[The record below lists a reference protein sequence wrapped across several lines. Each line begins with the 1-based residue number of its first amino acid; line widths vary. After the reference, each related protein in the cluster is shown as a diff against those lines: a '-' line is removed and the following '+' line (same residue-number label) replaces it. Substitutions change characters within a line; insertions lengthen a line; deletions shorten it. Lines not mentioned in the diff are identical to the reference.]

1 MYGSTRTIHGT
12 YQGFCRLEF
21 YDSFLE
27 LHFPS
32 FMSYHE
38 KIDYC
43 NIKHIFCNS
52 DYSKIKIIYT
62 QSNKTHSV
70 VFISKSNVIKNELK
84 ANIHNFKSYHIK
96 ISAYRPKKHG
106 LSRIPEYIRFWIL
119 LDC

>member
-62 QSNKTHSV
+62 QSNKTIVLYLYQNPMSLKTNLKQI
-70 VFISKSNVIKNELK
+70 FITSNLTISKFQLIAPKNMV
-84 ANIHNFKSYHIK
+84 Y
-96 ISAYRPKKHG
+96 
-106 LSRIPEYIRFWIL
+106 PESPNT
-119 LDC
+119 

>member
-43 NIKHIFCNS
+43 NIKHIIH
-52 DYSKIKIIYT
+52 KI
-62 QSNKTHSV
+62 
-70 VFISKSNVIKNELK
+70 
-84 ANIHNFKSYHIK
+84 
-96 ISAYRPKKHG
+96 
-106 LSRIPEYIRFWIL
+106 
-119 LDC
+119 LDIT